1 MNTECV
7 RDWLKIGGCS
17 GIGDVALRHLMESF
31 HSPQAVLKASR
42 SDLLAVQGLKQE
54 IVDQIP
60 QCMDDRVADQE
71 FDRALQLGC
80 SVVTV
85 CDATYPER
93 LKAIHDAPPVLF
105 TLGTFAEADCHA
117 VAIVGA
123 RRSTAYGR
131 AMTEELSAGLVKQR
145 TGQCYQRVR

>member
-1 MNTECV
+1 MNSECV
-7 RDWLKIGGCS
+7 RGWLKIQGCS
-17 GIGDVALRHLMESF
+17 GIGDVTLRHLMESF
-31 HSPQAVLKASR
+31 DSPQAVVEASR
-42 SDLLAVQGLKQE
+42 SDLLAVQGLRQE

-60 QCMDDRVADQE
+60 QCMDDDRVADQE
-71 FDRALQLGC
+71 FDRALNLGC

-85 CDATYPER
+85 CDASYPER

-105 TLGTFAEADCHA
+105 TLGTFEEADCHA

-131 AMTEELSAGLVKQR
+131 AMTEELSAGSPK
-145 TGQCYQRVR
+145 RVLPS

>member
-123 RRSTAYGR
+123 RRSTAY
-131 AMTEELSAGLVKQR
+131 
-145 TGQCYQRVR
+145 

>member
-1 MNTECV
+1 
-7 RDWLKIGGCS
+7 
-17 GIGDVALRHLMESF
+17 MESF

-42 SDLLAVQGLKQE
+42 SGLLAVQGLKQE

-60 QCMDDRVADQE
+60 QCMDDRVADQK

-93 LKAIHDAPPVLF
+93 
-105 TLGTFAEADCHA
+105 
-117 VAIVGA
+117 
-123 RRSTAYGR
+123 
-131 AMTEELSAGLVKQR
+131 
-145 TGQCYQRVR
+145 